1 MQNSDILQNI
11 IRFIGLALLQILVLN
26 HINFLGYINPYLY
39 LLFVLLF
46 PFTGNRTLLIFLG
59 FLLGLTIDMFS
70 NTGGIHAA
78 ATVLIAYIRPGLLKF
93 SFGISY
99 EYNVIKL
106 NQTPINERLLYISS
120 MVVIHHLVLFLLETF
135 NISHILLA
143 LKTTLFSSIF
153 SILLIF
159 SSLILWERKRS

>member
-1 MQNSDILQNI
+1 MQNSEFLQNI
-11 IRFIGLALLQILVLN
+11 IRFVGLALLQILVLN

-39 LLFVLLF
+39 ILFVLLF

-70 NTGGIHAA
+70 NTGGVHAA
-78 ATVLIAYIRPGLLKF
+78 ATVLIAYIRPALLKF

-106 NQTPINERLLYISS
+106 NQVPISERLLYISG
-120 MVVIHHLVLFLLETF
+120 MVLIHHLALFLLETF

-143 LKTTLFSSIF
+143 LKSTLFSSIF
-153 SILLIF
+153 SIILIF
-159 SSLILWERKRS
+159 CALVLWGRKRS

>member
-1 MQNSDILQNI
+1 MQNSEILQNI
-11 IRFIGLALLQILVLN
+11 IRFIGLALLQVLLLN

-39 LLFVLLF
+39 ILFVLLF

-59 FLLGLTIDMFS
+59 FALGLTIDMFS
-70 NTGGIHAA
+70 GTGGVHAA
-78 ATVLIAYIRPGLLKF
+78 ATVLIAFIRPVLLKF

-106 NQTPINERLLYISS
+106 NQAPINERLLYITGI
-120 MVVIHHLVLFLLETF
+120 VVIHHLVLFLLETF

-143 LKTTLFSSIF
+143 LKATLFSSIF

-159 SSLILWERKRS
+159 SILILWGRKR

>member
-1 MQNSDILQNI
+1 MQNNEILQNI
-11 IRFIGLALLQILVLN
+11 VRFIALVLLQILVLN

-39 LLFVLLF
+39 ILFVLLF

-59 FLLGLTIDMFS
+59 FVLGLTIDMFS
-70 NTGGIHAA
+70 DTGGVHAA
-78 ATVLIAYIRPGLLKF
+78 ATVLLAYARPALLKF

-106 NQTPINERLLYISS
+106 NQVPVKERLIYISG
-120 MVVIHHLVLFLLETF
+120 MVILHHLVLFLLETF

-143 LKTTLFSSIF
+143 LKATLFSSIF

-159 SSLILWERKRS
+159 CALILWGQKSA